1 MLFLYITLS
10 LIISIMVFILFHSYS
25 KIRKLRN
32 QLKKSERNYQD
43 LTEKYNLK
51 NQKFERRIQE
61 ELEKNKQ
68 KDLLLIRHSR
78 FAAMGEM
85 ISSRGQQWLQPLNS
99 LSLLI
104 QDVREAREFGEIDDQ
119 YINRF
124 TVEGLAQIN
133 VMSGIVNDLRKFY
146 QQNTEKSFF
155 SVGDSIEDALTMFS
169 SSLKNHNIQVSFEYR
184 GQHIGYGYPNE
195 FSQVMVILFSIFR
208 DIFVDKN
215 IKKRKL
221 VIKLQESK
229 ECVIVEVFENSG
241 DIYPAHIQKIFDP
254 YFSIRSDESGLDHY
268 IAKMI
273 LEKMDGRISVEN
285 TIDGAK
291 FHISLPKCAVS
302 TEREAVSV

>member
-1 MLFLYITLS
+1 
-10 LIISIMVFILFHSYS
+10 MVVILFMCFT
-25 KIRKLRN
+25 KIRKLMN
-32 QLKKSERNYQD
+32 QLKTSESNYQD
-43 LTEKYNLK
+43 LTEKYNLR
-51 NQKFERRIQE
+51 NQKFEIRIQE
-61 ELEKNKQ
+61 ELEKNRQ

-78 FAAMGEM
+78 FAAIGEM
-85 ISSRGQQWLQPLNS
+85 ISSMGQQWLQPLNS

-104 QDVREAREFGEIDDQ
+104 QDVREASEFNEIDDQ
-119 YINRF
+119 YIDRF

-146 QQNTEKSFF
+146 QLNTEKIFF

-208 DIFVDKN
+208 DTFVDKN

-221 VIKLQESK
+221 VIKLEESK

-241 DIYPAHIQKIFDP
+241 GIDPAHIQKIFDP
-254 YFSIRSDESGLDHY
+254 DFSTRSGVSGLHHC
-268 IAKMI
+268 IAKMV

-285 TIDGAK
+285 PRDGAK
-291 FHISLPKCAVS
+291 FHIVLPRCPVS
-302 TEREAVSV
+302 AEREGVSV

>member
-1 MLFLYITLS
+1 M
-10 LIISIMVFILFHSYS
+10 
-25 KIRKLRN
+25 N
-32 QLKKSERNYQD
+32 QLKTSESNYQD
-43 LTEKYNLK
+43 LTEKYNLR
-51 NQKFERRIQE
+51 NQKFEIRIQE
-61 ELEKNKQ
+61 ELEKNRQ

-78 FAAMGEM
+78 FAAIGEM
-85 ISSRGQQWLQPLNS
+85 ISSMGQQWLQPLNS

-104 QDVREAREFGEIDDQ
+104 QDVREASEFNEIDDQ
-119 YINRF
+119 YIDRF

-146 QQNTEKSFF
+146 QLNTEKSYF

-208 DIFVDKN
+208 DTFVDKN

-221 VIKLQESK
+221 VIKLEESK
-229 ECVIVEVFENSG
+229 ERVIVEVFENSG
-241 DIYPAHIQKIFDP
+241 GIDPAHIQKIFDP
-254 YFSIRSDESGLDHY
+254 YFSTRSDGSGLDHY

-285 TIDGAK
+285 TSDGAK
-291 FHISLPKCAVS
+291 FHIVLPRCPVS
-302 TEREAVSV
+302 AEREGVSV